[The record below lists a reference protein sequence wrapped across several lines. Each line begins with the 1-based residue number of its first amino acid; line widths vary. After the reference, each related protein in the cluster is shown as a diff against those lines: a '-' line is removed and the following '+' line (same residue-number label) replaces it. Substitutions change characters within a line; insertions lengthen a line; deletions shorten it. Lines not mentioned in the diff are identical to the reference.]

1 MPYSVHMVR
10 RWIKAGVFV
19 VAVTGLA
26 AASVASFQDQLEWAK
41 SKLGGT
47 SADPAANAALSAAI
61 TDWRSLN
68 GIATAPFDSYARFLL
83 AHPGWPGDVQM
94 RKAAEAALQRA
105 PFSANL
111 VISFFRRYP
120 PQTASAWMRYAQAL
134 GGFGT
139 PAEAKAAAR
148 NGWAMGTL
156 TPADEAMVLAS
167 WPDALTAA
175 DHDARM
181 DQLLWQGSIAQA
193 QRQIAL
199 TSPARRPLFQARLD
213 LRTNA
218 PGAGASD
225 LIGAG
230 DAGYLADKAVWLTT
244 AGAAGSAR
252 SLLARPHNFV
262 TRPADAYRWFD
273 LLLRNARAAIAAGDY
288 STAYA
293 IASQVDD
300 AYAPGTDV
308 SARPLGERD
317 TYTNLTLLAG
327 QMALKRLGRPADA
340 VPLFVRY
347 AGGSRS
353 TALKAKGQYW
363 AGRAAQSGGRSEDAK
378 AYLASAGRFGDQ
390 FYGQLATEALGQTLR
405 PPADP
410 GRPTISPAARSAFY
424 ASEVVRAAQY
434 LGTIGAYKD
443 QSAFIRQIAYSGA
456 VTVEGQALAAE
467 LARTIQRPDLAVMT
481 GRSALNN
488 GLSDYTLTGFPV
500 VNVPDQ
506 VGGMWTMAHAIMRQE
521 SQFDRGAIS
530 RVGAKGMMQLMP
542 GTAREQAGKLGL
554 SWDSELLLSSTDYN
568 IQLGTAY
575 FQRLYAQYNSYPL
588 AVAAYNAGGGNV
600 NKWLA
605 ANGDPRGGSVDTWI
619 DWIEAIPIE
628 ETRRYVQHVLENAV
642 VYDLINPQRSLS
654 TGQAR
659 LSWYLGNKRP
669 G

>member
-1 MPYSVHMVR
+1 MLRP
-10 RWIKAGVFV
+10 WIKAGVFV
-19 VAVTGLA
+19 VAVSGLA
-26 AASVASFQDQLEWAK
+26 AAGAASFQDQLEWAK
-41 SKLGGT
+41 TKLAGT
-47 SADPAANAALSAAI
+47 AADPTANAALSASI
-61 TDWRSLN
+61 TEWRSLN
-68 GIATAPFDSYARFLL
+68 GITTAPFDSYARFLL

-94 RKAAEAALQRA
+94 RRAAEAALQRA

-120 PQTASAWMRYAQAL
+120 PQTANAWMRYAQAL

-139 PAEAKAAAR
+139 PADAKAAAR
-148 NGWAMGTL
+148 TGWAMGTL

-167 WPDALTAA
+167 WPDALTSA

-181 DQLLWQGSIAQA
+181 DQLLWQGSTAQA

-225 LIGAG
+225 AIGAG
-230 DAGYLADKAVWLTT
+230 DAGYLADKAIWLAN
-244 AGAAGSAR
+244 AGAAPSAR
-252 SLLARPHNFV
+252 SLLARPHNFT
-262 TRPADAYRWFD
+262 TRPADPDRWFD
-273 LLLRNARAAIAAGDY
+273 LLLKNARAAVEAGEY

-308 SARPLGERD
+308 STRPLGERD
-317 TYTNLTLLAG
+317 PYTNLTLLAG
-327 QMALKRLGRPADA
+327 QMAMKRLGRPADGI
-340 VPLFVRY
+340 PMFVRY

-363 AGRAAQSGGRSEDAK
+363 AGRAAESGGRIEDSK
-378 AYLASAGRFGDQ
+378 RYLASAGRFGDQ
-390 FYGQLATEALGQTLR
+390 FYGQLATERLGQPFR
-405 PPADP
+405 APGDAGPAVVA
-410 GRPTISPAARSAFY
+410 PAARSAFY
-424 ASEVVRAAQY
+424 ASEIVRAAQY

-443 QSAFIRQIAYSGA
+443 QSAFVRQIAYSG
-456 VTVEGQALAAE
+456 VTVDDQALAAE

-481 GRSALNN
+481 GRNALNN

-530 RVGAKGMMQLMP
+530 RVGARGMMQLMP
-542 GTAREQAGKLGL
+542 GTAREQAGKMGL

-575 FQRLYAQYNSYPL
+575 FQRLYKQYNSYPL

-659 LSWYLGNKRP
+659 LSWYLGNKP
-669 G
+669 AG